1 MTSGR
6 GRTADNHQVWLRTLF
21 PGARLSMSPT
31 PPKTDVHAPPT
42 SRLDRLL
49 PGALFAM
56 GVMNAALWWD
66 GLHSATGM
74 NTTAMA
80 VAGMALLGSLGA
92 WALRLA
98 ERRAQRQS
106 AERASQARHV
116 EQTRSDERWAMAFDG
131 ASEALILCDAAGVA
145 LKCNAAAVALLGV
158 PASSMLGQPLAA
170 WLQLQLPPAGGGTAG
185 GRLQRAG
192 GDAIPVA
199 VEVSQAADHGAA
211 ERLLRLRDLTDQRDV
226 SQKLAALANFDSL
239 TGLPNRELFRDRL
252 GAAMARAR
260 RSGQPMALMFL
271 DLDRFKV
278 VNDSLGHAVGDD
290 LLRHV
295 SLTLSSCLRSV
306 DVVARSTEDPVTIS
320 RLGGD
325 EFTVIVEAIGGA
337 DDAAMIARRMLE
349 ALSTPFVTGEEEIVV
364 SASIGI
370 SMYPTDDVDL
380 DGLLRHTDMAMYRSK
395 SMGRNTFSF
404 FSDDLNTAVK
414 ARMSLEGSLRRAI
427 ERNEFVLYYQP
438 KADLHTGKVV
448 GVEALLRWDCPGKG
462 MVPPDRFI
470 AVLEDTGLILPVGA
484 WVIRKA
490 LAELEQW
497 DKLGLPP
504 ITMAVNLSARQ
515 LRHQYLTSMIEDSL
529 LERHIAPERLE
540 LELTESLLM
549 EDTEMNRLMLQ
560 NFARIGVRLAIDDF
574 GTGHSSLSYLR
585 RFRVDTLKIDRSFVG
600 EIPHDSEDCA
610 IATAIIALGRSMQI
624 KLVAE
629 GVETE
634 EQAGFL
640 RELGCDEMQGYL
652 LTRPLPMPQLIE
664 WFKAHEHK
672 LAHNEL
678 PLYAVEA
685 DTIRG
690 ALLTMDGEPVTM

>member
-1 MTSGR
+1 MTLPLPPVAVEEPASG
-6 GRTADNHQVWLRTLF
+6 G
-21 PGARLSMSPT
+21 
-31 PPKTDVHAPPT
+31 
-42 SRLDRLL
+42 LDRLL
-49 PGALFAM
+49 PGSAVALLALNAVLWWQ
-56 GVMNAALWWD
+56 GWNAAPDLN
-66 GLHSATGM
+66 M
-74 NTTAMA
+74 TALA
-80 VAGMALLGSLGA
+80 VAGLSLLACLGA
-92 WALRLA
+92 FWLRRTERLA
-98 ERRAQRQS
+98 QRSAALQA
-106 AERASQARHV
+106 AERQHN
-116 EQTRSDERWAMAFDG
+116 EQTRNDERWTMAFDG
-131 ASEALILCDAAGVA
+131 ASEALILCDAAGTAVQ
-145 LKCNAAAVALLGV
+145 CNAAAVALLGV
-158 PASSMLGQPLAA
+158 PAGSIVGQPIVA
-170 WLQLQLPPAGGGTAG
+170 WLQIELPRAGGGTVGA
-185 GRLQRAG
+185 RLQRLE
-192 GDAIPVA
+192 GDPIPVA
-199 VEVSQAADHGAA
+199 VEVSQAVDHSRA

-226 SQKLAALANFDSL
+226 TQRLASLANFDSL

-252 GAAMARAR
+252 GTAMARAR
-260 RSGQPMALMFL
+260 RTGQPMALMFL

-295 SLTLSSCLRSV
+295 SHTLSNCLRSV
-306 DVVARSTEDPVTIS
+306 DVVARCHEDPVTIS

-349 ALSTPFVTGEEEIVV
+349 ALSAPFVTGEEELVV

-427 ERNEFVLYYQP
+427 ERDEFILYYQP

-515 LRHQYLTSMIEDSL
+515 LRHQYLTSLIEDSL
-529 LERHIAPERLE
+529 LERRISPQRLE

-549 EDTEMNRLMLQ
+549 EDTEMNRLMLS

-629 GVETE
+629 GVETA
-634 EQAGFL
+634 EQAAFL

-652 LTRPLPMPQLIE
+652 LTRPLPMPQFIE
-664 WFKAHEHK
+664 WFNEHERK

-678 PLYAVEA
+678 PMYAVEP

-690 ALLTMDGEPVTM
+690 ALLTMDGEPVTV